1 MSDMFLK
8 VLLFTPLLKE
18 CTDFSSSSIYSD
30 SLKMVDKTETC
41 RNWKIYILHLEIFY
55 IVTLVNKTGVHGEK
69 YNTKLHNDT
78 SRH

>member
-1 MSDMFLK
+1 MNNMCLI

-30 SLKMVDKTETC
+30 SLKMLDKTETC
-41 RNWKIYILHLEIFY
+41 RNWKIDILYLEIFY

-69 YNTKLHNDT
+69 CNTKPHNDI